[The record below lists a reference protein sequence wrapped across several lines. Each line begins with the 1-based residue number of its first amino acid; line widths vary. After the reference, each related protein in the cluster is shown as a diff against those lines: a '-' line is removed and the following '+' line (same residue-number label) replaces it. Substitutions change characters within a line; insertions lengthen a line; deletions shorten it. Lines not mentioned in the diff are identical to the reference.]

1 MLRKEGKQAVQS
13 GGSHPGLWLT
23 LAAGLSG
30 REGRLVSRSC
40 SPSPASNVFQFKL
53 SVVSLPSARAPH
65 RQHLSGPFWLCFQFH
80 ILDRLRRA
88 RHRPLPVLRV
98 QCSSQ
103 KSRASPHEA
112 GATAVLFSWRGE
124 TQEVESGLLPP
135 HHLPTSREHLFWAR
149 VIAVVSELKDPM

>member
-1 MLRKEGKQAVQS
+1 MADSGCGSLWQAVL
-13 GGSHPGLWLT
+13 GGRE
-23 LAAGLSG
+23 G

-40 SPSPASNVFQFKL
+40 SPSRASSVSQFKL

-65 RQHLSGPFWLCFQFH
+65 RQHLSGPFWLRFQFH

-103 KSRASPHEA
+103 KSQTSPHEA
-112 GATAVLFSWRGE
+112 GAIAAIFSWRGE

-149 VIAVVSELKDPM
+149 VSTVVSELKDPI